1 MMNTEKMTYVRA
13 LSYVLSNCA
22 DLPTEVAE
30 KLEALRAQTEKR
42 NTADNKKP
50 SKTQQA
56 NIDLSASLLSLMAST
71 GENLTVS
78 DWMAKGEPFASMSNQ
93 KVSAL
98 MRILENDGKVAKSTE
113 KRKSYFKATV

>member
-1 MMNTEKMTYVRA
+1 MTTEKMTYVRA
-13 LSYVLSNCA
+13 LSYVLTNCH
-22 DLPTEVAE
+22 DLPSDVAE
-30 KLEALRAQTEKR
+30 KLESLRAQTEKR
-42 NTADNKKP
+42 NAADKKP
-50 SKTQQA
+50 SKQQQA
-56 NIDLSASLLSLMAST
+56 NIDLSASLLALMVSS

-98 MRILENDGKVAKSTE
+98 MRILEADGKVAKSTE

>member
-98 MRILENDGKVAKSTE
+98 MRILEDDGKVTKSTE
-113 KRKSYFKATV
+113 KRRSYFKATV